1 MFGNKKGLFS
11 FILVILMTFSL
22 SAFSAQSSDFDNASD
37 CGVENK
43 IVKQFSWEICEQ
55 DFAFRLFYKLF
66 PDVMEE
72 YVLPIVNSK
81 YLEQVKDLESDKI
94 EIYRAYQY
102 SILNIFESVL
112 ALAIAFGVFVFIWHT
127 ALALFRTS
135 TEGSFLGKDY
145 SWKKTGVKYGLV
157 AFGLLPLGNGLV
169 VLHIIVFL
177 LILFGIAFANL
188 FYSMYLNFLD
198 FGVEG
203 TDLNNNTSMFKETD
217 AERLEEFEKMRNYD
231 HNFFY
236 ASEYAKQ
243 MVKVGLC
250 KLRTEQFIFENN
262 INNMNS
268 SNEGKYFQCTAESV
282 ANSQILNK
290 SMSGGNG
297 FISNGAFSS
306 YLSKETSIEDN
317 GNNIYLTSGIR
328 FGKNTQNSNQ
338 CNIDGVY
345 DYTCGEISIS
355 PPSIMDDDLI
365 EVLDDVG
372 FMDTYASVSSQI
384 MNTSDASS
392 IESIATSGW
401 NALSTKV
408 IQEIGNNINGE
419 IKLSPNDEVV
429 LKNIAYYYHQLLLN
443 DSLTGAA
450 VYNKNSNVLI
460 SPSSNAPM
468 QKYLTSSLKISN
480 EIINNYCLDNQ
491 EILKKSKNAIK
502 YLNGYSYSNN
512 KDLSTACLY
521 LTRSKPS
528 NTYGAEFGVGEDDRN
543 SSEKVMKNNVLKAH
557 QELQSMIES
566 IYNKRLGLERSL
578 FKSLK
583 TVNER
588 SITEE
593 MRKVGFASAGGVI
606 LKIIKEKEIDEKF
619 MHSFRNSMSLNTSTI
634 MSSMV
639 GTENISTNDK
649 VSSSIDN
656 PNFKPMDAYYAA
668 VVDPFTSKRKDLRFT
683 DISAYTGSL
692 INDSVTEAGKMESAG
707 NLIMETIS
715 NPFGSFSAAIG
726 LGGEKDIQKEII
738 EKCMAD
744 LNECPIPMQNP
755 ITNLTNFG
763 HNLIKV
769 STSLMAASVLTSFA
783 KYLTVKN
790 IKSKLLKD
798 KGGSVSLSNDL
809 SKSLNASMTKSGANS
824 VVGNMLVSGLV
835 GALNI
840 VDIILSSFFDIFLL
854 LLLVGIYFAY
864 IIPLIPFMMFTFAFL
879 SWVTM
884 CILALVIAP
893 MWLVFNLKMVEQ
905 RDGNS
910 DMFRSGY
917 NIAMQILFRPALT
930 IIALVLGWSLFS
942 VTFLAL
948 NLTIVPLIFSLL
960 DVQGGSFHPRTVID
974 QLMLVM
980 LYGTMVYIMITY
992 VFKLMYTLSNQI
1004 FEVLNVSPV
1013 DDKANVAE
1021 DVMKSAL
1028 LASFAK
1034 FQAVKNVDSAFRES
1048 IAKEQ
1053 RSAVN
1058 EMKKAHRD
1066 DAIDTEIADRSKRVY
1081 KDNKKDTNENENKD
1095 DK

>member
-22 SAFSAQSSDFDNASD
+22 SAFSAQSNDFDNASD

-94 EIYRAYQY
+94 EVYRAYQY

-112 ALAIAFGVFVFIWHT
+112 ALAIAFGVFVFIWHA

-145 SWKKTGVKYGLV
+145 SWKKTGIKYGLV

-169 VLHIIVFL
+169 VLHIIIFL

-217 AERLEEFEKMRNYD
+217 AERLEEFEKMRSYD

-262 INNMNS
+262 INNMNP
-268 SNEGKYFQCTAESV
+268 SNEGKYFQCTSESV
-282 ANSQILNK
+282 ASSQILNK

-306 YLSKETSIEDN
+306 YLSKETSIESNGDN
-317 GNNIYLTSGIR
+317 FFLTSGIR
-328 FGKNTQNSNQ
+328 FGKNIQNSNQ

-345 DYTCGEISIS
+345 DYTCGEINIS
-355 PPSIMDDDLI
+355 PPNIIDGDLI
-365 EVLDDVG
+365 KVLDKVG
-372 FMDTYASVSSQI
+372 FMGTYASVSSQI
-384 MNTSDASS
+384 MNADGMSA

-401 NALSTKV
+401 SALSTRV

-450 VYNKNSNVLI
+450 VYNEDSSNLI
-460 SPSSNAPM
+460 SPSSNEPIK
-468 QKYLTSSLKISN
+468 KYLISAFRIASN
-480 EIINNYCLDNQ
+480 ITNNYCLDNQ
-491 EILKKSKNAIK
+491 EQIKKSNNAIK
-502 YLNGYSYSNN
+502 YLNGYNIIDN
-512 KDLSTACLY
+512 KDISATCLK

-528 NTYGAEFGVGEDDRN
+528 EIYGQLFDTSTAARKE
-543 SSEKVMKNNVLKAH
+543 SENIMKNEVSNAR
-557 QELQSMIES
+557 QELQTMIES

-583 TVNER
+583 TVDES
-588 SITEE
+588 SITEQ

-606 LKIIKEKEIDEKF
+606 LKLIKEKEIDEKF

-639 GTENISTNDK
+639 GTENITSNDK

-656 PNFKPMDAYYAA
+656 PNFKPMEDYYAA
-668 VVDPFTSKRKDLRFT
+668 VVDPYTSKRKDLRFT

-692 INDSVTEAGKMESAG
+692 INDSVTEAGKMESAS
-707 NLIMETIS
+707 NLIMETIA
-715 NPFGSFSAAIG
+715 NPFGSFSTAIG
-726 LGGEKDIQKEII
+726 IGGEKDIQKEII
-738 EKCMAD
+738 EKCMAN

-769 STSLMAASVLTSFA
+769 STSLMAASILTSFA
-783 KYLTVKN
+783 KYLAVKN

-798 KGGSVSLSNDL
+798 KGGSINLSNDL
-809 SKSLNASMTKSGANS
+809 SKSLNTSMTKSGANS
-824 VVGNMLVSGLV
+824 IVGKILVSGLV

-840 VDIILSSFFDIFLL
+840 LDIILSAFFDIFLL
-854 LLLVGIYFAY
+854 LLLVGVYFAY

-893 MWLVFNLKMVEQ
+893 LWLVFNLKMVEQ

-930 IIALVLGWSLFS
+930 IVALVLGWSLFS

-960 DVQGGSFHPRTVID
+960 DVQGGSFHPRTLID

-980 LYGTMVYIMITY
+980 LYGTMIYIMITY

-1021 DVMKSAL
+1021 DIMKSAL

-1034 FQAVKNVDSAFRES
+1034 FHAVKNVDSAFRDS
-1048 IAKEQ
+1048 IANEQ
-1053 RSAVN
+1053 KTAVK

-1066 DAIDTEIADRSKRVY
+1066 DSIDDEITERKQSVY
-1081 KDNKKDTNENENKD
+1081 KDSKKDTNED

>member
-72 YVLPIVNSK
+72 YVLPIVNSN
-81 YLEQVKDLESDKI
+81 YLERVKDLESDKI
-94 EIYRAYQY
+94 EVYRAYQY
-102 SILNIFESVL
+102 SILKIFESVL
-112 ALAIAFGVFVFIWHT
+112 ALAIAFGVFVFIWHA
-127 ALALFRTS
+127 ALALLRTS

-145 SWKKTGVKYGLV
+145 SWKKTGIKYGLV
-157 AFGLLPLGNGLV
+157 AFGLLPLGHGLV
-169 VLHIIVFL
+169 VLHIIIFL

-203 TDLNNNTSMFKETD
+203 TDLNNNTGIFKETD
-217 AERLEEFEKMRNYD
+217 AERLEEFERMRNYD

-262 INNMNS
+262 INNINS
-268 SNEGKYFQCTAESV
+268 SNESKYFQCTSESV
-282 ANSQILNK
+282 ATSQMLNNNI
-290 SMSGGNG
+290 SGGNG
-297 FISNGAFSS
+297 FVPNGAFSS
-306 YLSKETSIEDN
+306 YFSKETAIENNGDN
-317 GNNIYLTSGIR
+317 IFLTSGIR
-328 FGKNTQNSNQ
+328 FGKNSQNSNQ
-338 CNIDGVY
+338 CSIDGVY
-345 DYTCGEISIS
+345 DYSCGEINVS
-355 PPSIMDDDLI
+355 PPNIMNGDLI
-365 EVLDDVG
+365 DVLDKVG
-372 FMDTYASVSSQI
+372 FINTYASVSSQI
-384 MNTSDASS
+384 MNANDASS
-392 IESIATSGW
+392 IESAATSGW
-401 NALSTKV
+401 STLSTKV
-408 IQEIGNNINGE
+408 IQEIGTNINGE

-450 VYNKNSNVLI
+450 VYNKNSNNLI

-468 QKYLTSSLKISN
+468 QKYLTSSLKVGN
-480 EIINNYCLDNQ
+480 EIIANYCLDNQ
-491 EILKKSKNAIK
+491 EILKKSKNTIK
-502 YLNGYSYSNN
+502 YLNGYSSSDN

-521 LTRSKPS
+521 LTRSKPQ
-528 NTYGAEFGVGEDDRN
+528 NTYGAEFGVSKENRAA
-543 SSEKVMKNNVLKAH
+543 SEKVMKDNVTKART
-557 QELQSMIES
+557 ELQTMIES

-588 SITEE
+588 SMTEQ

-639 GTENISTNDK
+639 GTENISSKDK
-649 VSSSIDN
+649 VSSSIN
-656 PNFKPMDAYYAA
+656 NSNFKPMEDYYAA
-668 VVDPFTSKRKDLRFT
+668 VVDPYTSKRKDLRFT

-692 INDSVTEAGKMESAG
+692 INDSVTEAGKMESAN
-707 NLIMETIS
+707 NLIMETIT

-726 LGGEKDIQKEII
+726 LGGQKDIQKEII

-744 LNECPIPMQNP
+744 LNECPIPLQNP

-769 STSLMAASVLTSFA
+769 STSLMAASILTSFA
-783 KYLTVKN
+783 KYLAVKN
-790 IKSKLLKD
+790 MKSKLLKD

-809 SKSLNASMTKSGANS
+809 SKSLNESMTKSGANS
-824 VVGNMLVSGLV
+824 IGSKLLVSGVV
-835 GALNI
+835 GALNLL
-840 VDIILSSFFDIFLL
+840 DIILSTFFDIFLL

-948 NLTIVPLIFSLL
+948 NLTIVPLMFSLL
-960 DVQGGSFHPRTVID
+960 DVQGGSFHPKTLID
-974 QLMLVM
+974 QLMLIM
-980 LYGTMVYIMITY
+980 LYGTMIYVMITF
-992 VFKLMYTLSNQI
+992 VFKLMYTLANQI

-1013 DDKANVAE
+1013 DDKANIVE

-1034 FQAVKNVDSAFRES
+1034 FQAVKNVDSSFRQS

-1053 RSAVN
+1053 KSAVD
-1058 EMKKAHRD
+1058 EMKKSHRD
-1066 DAIDTEIADRSKRVY
+1066 DAIDGEMKERSEDVY
-1081 KDNKKDTNENENKD
+1081 KDKKEDTNKD